1 MSDARIVTDSS
12 ADLSSEAVE
21 ELGITVVP
29 LGIRM
34 GRETLVES
42 PGLRSIEFHRRMAR
56 NDTVAIAVPPTARQF
71 ADAYGQLARQASR
84 IVSIHLSSCLS
95 DTVRAAREGSVGCS
109 GRCQVS
115 VIDSQVVSRALGILV
130 TEAAKAARDG
140 AAAQEIVRMLRGMI
154 PRTYLAFYV
163 RNPDYLRRT
172 IATQR
177 SRATRRG
184 RITSPLLTMEEGE
197 IIYVRRLR
205 GRGTALERLVE
216 FVAEFREL
224 KKLCILHSG
233 LVPEVEELKARL
245 ADLLPRKVT
254 EEHIYGPTLGTYIG
268 PEALGI
274 VAFEG

>member
-1 MSDARIVTDSS
+1 MSNARIVTDSS

-29 LGIRM
+29 LGIRV
-34 GRETLVES
+34 GREMLVEG
-42 PGLRSIEFHRRMAR
+42 PDLRSVGFHRRMAR
-56 NDTVAIAVPPTARQF
+56 NDTVAIAVPPTASQF

-84 IVSIHLSSCLS
+84 IVSIHLSSRLS

-140 AAAQEIVRMLRGMI
+140 LAAQEIVRMLRGMI

-163 RNPDYLRRT
+163 QNPDYLRRT

-177 SRATRRG
+177 SRGTRRG

-224 KKLCILHSG
+224 KKLSILHSG
-233 LVPEVEELKARL
+233 LVPEVEELRARL
-245 ADLLPRKVT
+245 ADLLPRVVT
-254 EEHIYGPTLGTYIG
+254 EEHIYGPTLGTYVG